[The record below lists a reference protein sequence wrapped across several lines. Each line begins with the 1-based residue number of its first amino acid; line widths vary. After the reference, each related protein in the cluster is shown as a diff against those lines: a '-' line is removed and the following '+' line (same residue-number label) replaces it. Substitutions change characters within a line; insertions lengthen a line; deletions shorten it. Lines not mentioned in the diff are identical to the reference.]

1 MADRVSLYRRRLR
14 RLARLSLHPTRIPRK
29 VRVRRRGQERQR
41 LLSLLPARAECAEVG
56 TWRGD
61 FAAAILASR
70 RPARLYLIDPWEYRT
85 DPGYDQ
91 ASYGGHSEDG
101 QARLDAMHASVLE
114 RFDAQIRSGQVLVR
128 RARSLE
134 AAAGFAD
141 ESLDWVYI
149 DADHSYEGVS
159 GDLEAFF
166 RVVRPGGFLAGDDY
180 GHEGSWFEDGVRR
193 AVDEFAP
200 RCAALTVIGTQFVL
214 QKH

>member
-29 VRVRRRGQERQR
+29 VRVRRRGQARQR
-41 LLSLLPARAECAEVG
+41 LLSLLPAQAECAEVG

-85 DPGYDQ
+85 DPGYEQ

-114 RFDAQIRSGQVLVR
+114 RFAAEIRSGQVLVR

-141 ESLDWVYI
+141 GSLDWVYI

-166 RVVRPGGFLAGDDY
+166 RVVKPGGFLAGDDY

-200 RCAALTVIGTQFVL
+200 RCAALTVIGTQFLL
-214 QKH
+214 QKR

>member
-1 MADRVSLYRRRLR
+1 MPDQVSLYRRRLR

-29 VRVRRRGQERQR
+29 LRVHRRQQQRER
-41 LLSLLPARAECAEVG
+41 LLSLLPERAECAEVG

-61 FAAAILASR
+61 FAAAILAGR
-70 RPARLYLIDPWEYRT
+70 RPMRLYLIDPWEYRT
-85 DPGYDQ
+85 DPRYEH

-101 QARLDAMHASVLE
+101 QQKLDAMHASVLE
-114 RFDAQIRSGQVLVR
+114 RFAAQIAAGQVVVR

-134 AAAGFAD
+134 AAAGFTE

-149 DADHSYEGVS
+149 DADHSYEGVK
-159 GDLEAFF
+159 GDLEAYF
-166 RVVRPGGFLAGDDY
+166 RVVKSGGFLAGDDY

-200 RCAALTVIGTQFVL
+200 RCAALTVIGTQFLL
-214 QKH
+214 QKP